1 MKQAPW
7 GLCRRASFQPGAP
20 PSNLCCYSAP
30 SVPYQPGS
38 HPYLGETPGAY
49 LQLCPADSTVP
60 FPSTPSLWGLGILK
74 RPPASHLLLISWVPQ
89 ALDRGCASPFLLSLL
104 PLGQS
109 QDTGQL
115 FYGKGSSG
123 QHIPS
128 KPRACILAFE
138 LCNMG
143 TPLSPR
149 SSPVIKR
156 AELPA

>member
-1 MKQAPW
+1 MGPVQEGQLSTRSTPQ
-7 GLCRRASFQPGAP
+7 QPLLLLSPVRPLPARFSSLLRTDHRSLP
-20 PSNLCCYSAP
+20 PAL
-30 SVPYQPGS
+30 
-38 HPYLGETPGAY
+38 
-49 LQLCPADSTVP
+49 PADSTVP

-74 RPPASHLLLISWVPQ
+74 RPPASHLPLISWAPQ
-89 ALDRGCASPFLLSLL
+89 ALDWGRASPFLLSLL